1 VHEEIAEADMQT
13 QAQAQTQLQSQ
24 ITDGDVGAR
33 AQEQSK
39 SLDGRLVWLMAVA
52 CGLSVANLYYIQPL
66 LASIG
71 HEFAASAGQIGFVAT
86 MSQIGYACGL
96 LLIIPLGDIINQ
108 RKLIVW
114 MLVAVMVALGIMAL
128 APSLFILSFASL
140 LVGLTTIVPQLIVPY
155 AASLASEGKR
165 GRVVGTVMS
174 GLLIG
179 ILLARTVSGVVG
191 QYLGWRVM
199 YWIAAAL
206 MVLLAVALR
215 LFLPDDNQSKRGM
228 SYPQLLQSLW
238 FLLRTEPIVQ
248 EISVLGG
255 LTFGAFSAFWV
266 TLSFF
271 LAAPPYHLG
280 SDVAGL
286 FGLVGVAGAMAAT
299 FVGRFADRG
308 DARLLNGASILIV
321 CVSFILMWLTGQWM
335 AGLII
340 GVILLDLGAQANQVS
355 CQTRVY
361 SLNPAARNRLNTVYM
376 VCYFL
381 GGSLGSVLGT
391 YGWSL
396 WHWSGVCLVSLIML
410 VLALAFY
417 AVHSRRAGVARE
429 RAMQLALERAHR
441 N

>member
-1 VHEEIAEADMQT
+1 MHEEIAEADI
-13 QAQAQTQLQSQ
+13 QTQLQTQ
-24 ITDGDVGAR
+24 ISGENVEDVGER
-33 AQEQSK
+33 IEEQVK
-39 SLDGRLVWLMAVA
+39 SLDGRLVLLMAVA
-52 CGLSVANLYYIQPL
+52 SALSVANLYYIQPL
-66 LASIG
+66 LAAIG
-71 HEFAASAGQIGFVAT
+71 HEFAVSAGQIGFVAT
-86 MSQIGYACGL
+86 MSQIGYAGGM
-96 LLIIPLGDIINQ
+96 LLIIPLGDIFNQ

-114 MLVAVMVALGIMAL
+114 MLLAVTVALGIIAL
-128 APSLFILSFASL
+128 APSLFILAFASL

-155 AASLASEGKR
+155 AASLAPEKTR
-165 GRVVGTVMS
+165 GQVVGSVMS

-179 ILLARTVSGVVG
+179 ILLARTVSGVIG
-191 QYLGWRVM
+191 QYLGWRVV
-199 YWIAAAL
+199 YWFAAVM
-206 MVLLAVALR
+206 MVLLAISLR
-215 LFLPDDNQSKRGM
+215 LFLPDDNRLKRGM
-228 SYPQLLQSLW
+228 SYPHLLRSLW

-248 EISVLGG
+248 EVSILGG

-266 TLSFF
+266 TLSF
-271 LAAPPYHLG
+271 LLETPPYHFG

-286 FGLVGVAGAMAAT
+286 FGLVGVAGAMAAS

-321 CVSFILMWLTGQWM
+321 CVSFILMWLTGQWI

-396 WHWSGVCLVSLIML
+396 WHWSGVCLISLIML

-417 AVHSRRAGVARE
+417 VVHSRRAGLARE
-429 RAMQLALERAHR
+429 RAVQLALERAHR
-441 N
+441 S